1 MKKVTDIYK
10 GINCNSGKN
19 RLGYIE
25 HFYDSFFKNKDYKTI
40 LEIGCAGGES
50 LRLWESV
57 FPKAKIFGA
66 DIVDRFS
73 PAKAT
78 KLIGDAYSIEFIS
91 QFNDGFFEL
100 IIDDVPHTFDS
111 FVSLL
116 KGYYTK
122 LKTGGNLLIEDVI
135 RPFRGRGITEKQQDY
150 LIQLA
155 EEIGFKNI
163 ETYDMT
169 GLGDDHMNNVF
180 RSGVFII
187 KLEK

>member
-1 MKKVTDIYK
+1 M
-10 GINCNSGKN
+10 
-19 RLGYIE
+19 
-25 HFYDSFFKNKDYKTI
+25 HFK
-40 LEIGCAGGES
+40 LVG
-50 LRLWESV
+50 
-57 FPKAKIFGA
+57 
-66 DIVDRFS
+66 
-73 PAKAT
+73 

-100 IIDDVPHTFDS
+100 IIDDGPHTFDS